1 MSSDDDNTCAIC
13 LCEMTED
20 ESIYTI
26 PECNH
31 KFHTNCA
38 LQWYRQTNQTNCPLC
53 RSNPN
58 DLFGLHLGDRRGR
71 IKLWKR
77 LGRRKACPKEVKK
90 ALDKLKKAK
99 ENSIEASK
107 EWRGFLNDNKEFMKT
122 FNKLRNNKW
131 NKWRAVSRAER
142 ELDALP
148 NLILIREFSK

>member
-1 MSSDDDNTCAIC
+1 MSSDDNTCAIC
-13 LCEMTED
+13 LCEMTDD

-53 RSNPN
+53 RSNP
-58 DLFGLHLGDRRGR
+58 DDIFGINMGSRNGR
-71 IKLWKR
+71 ISLWKR
-77 LGRRKACPKEVKK
+77 LGRRKSCPKEVRK
-90 ALDKLKKAK
+90 ALDKLKRAK
-99 ENSIEASK
+99 EMSIIASK
-107 EWRGFLNDNKEFMKT
+107 EITEFKRTHKELMKI

-131 NKWRAVSRAER
+131 NKWRGITRAER

-148 NLILIREFSK
+148 TLILIREFSK

>member
-1 MSSDDDNTCAIC
+1 MSSDDNTCAIC

-38 LQWYRQTNQTNCPLC
+38 LQMYRQTNQTNCPVC

-58 DLFGLHLGDRRGR
+58 NLFGVDTGTRNGR

-77 LGRRKACPKEVKK
+77 LGRRKSCPKEVRK
-90 ALDKLKKAK
+90 ALDRLKRAN
-99 ENSIEASK
+99 ENHKKVIR
-107 EWRGFLNDNKEFMKT
+107 EWREYKNENKEFMKT
-122 FNKLRNNKW
+122 FNKMRNARW
-131 NKWRAVSRAER
+131 LKWRLVNMAER
-142 ELDALP
+142 ELDSLP
-148 NLILIREFSK
+148 PLILIREFSN